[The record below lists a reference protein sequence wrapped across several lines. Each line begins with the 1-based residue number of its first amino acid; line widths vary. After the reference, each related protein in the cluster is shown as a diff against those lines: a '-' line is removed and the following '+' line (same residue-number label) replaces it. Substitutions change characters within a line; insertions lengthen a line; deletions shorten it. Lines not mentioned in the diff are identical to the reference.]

1 MRDRRVTAIG
11 LVGLMI
17 LTGCSAMQE
26 RRWSYCALAG
36 GLVGAAVGAGT
47 AGGLVNAYEGGRGRR
62 RRRDPA
68 RAPPLR
74 SEGAGAATATTT
86 AASAATTAGP

>member
-47 AGGLVNAYEGGRGRR
+47 AGGLVNAYEGGRGG
-62 RRRDPA
+62 
-68 RAPPLR
+68 
-74 SEGAGAATATTT
+74 SHQ
-86 AASAATTAGP
+86 